1 MELQF
6 IQIVG
11 IFIFAYVL
19 FITILFFIS
28 MDDMKKKC
36 NMKSSSQMSFRDL
49 IIYIAFALFVYVII
63 GMLYNTYDT
72 PKYKQYR
79 LFQKRDIPI

>member
-11 IFIFAYVL
+11 IFIFGYVL

-28 MDDMKKKC
+28 MDDMKTKC
-36 NMKSSSQMSFRDL
+36 NMKSKSQMSLRDL
-49 IIYIAFALFVYVII
+49 IIYIVFALLIYVVI
-63 GMLYNTYDT
+63 GILYNTYDT
-72 PKYKQYR
+72 PLYKQYKMIKSV
-79 LFQKRDIPI
+79 KR

>member
-11 IFIFAYVL
+11 IFIFGYVL

-36 NMKSSSQMSFRDL
+36 NMKSKSQMSFRDL
-49 IIYIAFALFVYVII
+49 IIYIAFALLVYVVI

-72 PKYKQYR
+72 PLYKQYKMIKSV
-79 LFQKRDIPI
+79 KR